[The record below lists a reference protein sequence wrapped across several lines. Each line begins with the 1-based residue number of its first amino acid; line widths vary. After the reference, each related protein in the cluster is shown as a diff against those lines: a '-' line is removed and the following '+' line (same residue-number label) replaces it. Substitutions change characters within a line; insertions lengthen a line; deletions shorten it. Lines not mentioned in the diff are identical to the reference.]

1 MGINCISCIN
11 GRSIKSEIPV
21 EVSKYTKSIKQ
32 IIKIQTII
40 RGFLSRNSFRKHLLI
55 TITPNKINLK
65 PTNKPIY
72 QIISKTSITETQL
85 DYLKKNFS
93 PLNDNIKTE
102 KINLI
107 YPNFAEF
114 SGDWNPKT
122 KEKHGLG
129 IQIWNDKSIYY
140 GQWKNNKLNGKGKLI
155 DPMGDTYEGDF
166 VNDKL
171 EGYGSY
177 IHKKGASYIGNW
189 KNNLQE
195 GKGKEIWPDK
205 TEYEGEYKNGKK
217 WGKGKLILSDGSYYI
232 GDFFNNNIHGN
243 GKFIWSNLNEYN
255 GEWKNNKM
263 DGEGEFKWNDGKI
276 YKGHYFHDQ
285 KNGYG
290 ELFWPNGKIYKGYW
304 KNGKQNGEGELFD
317 VKENKWKKGFW
328 ANGRKVRWEIE
339 K

>member
-11 GRSIKSEIPV
+11 ERIIKSEIPV
-21 EVSKYTKSIKQ
+21 EISKYTKSLNQ
-32 IIKIQTII
+32 IIKIQKLI
-40 RGFLSRNSFRKHLLI
+40 RGYLSRKIFKNYYL
-55 TITPNKINLK
+55 TYITPNKINLK

-85 DYLKKNFS
+85 EYLKKNFS

-195 GKGKEIWPDK
+195 GKGKEIWADK

-217 WGKGKLILSDGSYYI
+217 WGKGKLILSDNSYYI
-232 GDFFNNNIHGN
+232 GDFFNNNIHGY

-263 DGEGEFKWNDGKI
+263 DGEGEFKWNDGKK
-276 YKGHYFHDQ
+276 YKGHYYHDQ

-290 ELFWPNGKIYKGYW
+290 EFYWPNGKIYKGYW
-304 KNGKQNGEGELFD
+304 KHGKQNGEGEFFD
-317 VKENKWKKGFW
+317 IKENKWKKGFW
-328 ANGRKVRWEIE
+328 ADGRRVRWEIE